1 MRKIITAALAAVL
14 SISALTPVFAAS
26 SQAQNTAQILYEK
39 GILNGTGSDEDG
51 NPIFDLERNAT
62 RAEAVTLLVTL
73 MGKTEEAKEAKINIP
88 FTDVPDWAAPFV
100 SYAYNNGIVAG
111 VDETTFAANEEI
123 PKSQYLT
130 MVLNALGYSAGE
142 DFLWKEA
149 QYLAKDIGLIDEI
162 KDGAFLREDIV
173 EISHRALYTKK
184 KTGDLTLAE
193 SLGISLKED
202 KFETVNEALAIIKA
216 RYGFDIT
223 FENKVTEESRL
234 FVLNTFYTFVDAT
247 VPDPVM
253 RDLAKY
259 RRTISFTV
267 GGEASLGSS
276 IIKLPIEHYNLNSDY
291 KKSLTV
297 EEITQS
303 LPKIIGKY
311 CAEKYWRNIPE
322 DMDYAEFEKL
332 VGQFIFMYNTEFK
345 DGELVIKENHAENA
359 MRNYDTG
366 GSAKGVI
373 RVQKKLNTVFSLL
386 CTIYDL
392 SESEAA
398 LIDPNGYRIYK

>member
-1 MRKIITAALAAVL
+1 MRKIITAALVAVL
-14 SISALTPVFAAS
+14 SISALTPVFAAPT
-26 SQAQNTAQILYEK
+26 QAQNTAQILYEK
-39 GILNGTGSDEDG
+39 GILNGTGIDGDG
-51 NPIFDLERNAT
+51 NAIFDLERSAT

-73 MGKTEEAKEAKINIP
+73 MGKTDEAKSSTINIP
-88 FTDVPDWAAPFV
+88 FTDIPNWAAPFV
-100 SYAYNNGIVAG
+100 SYAYNKGIVSG
-111 VDETTFAANEEI
+111 VSETSFAANDEI

-149 QYLAKDIGLIDEI
+149 QYLAKDVGLVDEI

-173 EISHRALYTKK
+173 LISHRALYTKMK
-184 KTGDLTLAE
+184 NSDLTLAE
-193 SLGISLKED
+193 SLGISLSED
-202 KFETVNEALAIIKA
+202 KGETVNEALAIIKA
-216 RYGFDIT
+216 RYGFDVT
-223 FENKVTEESRL
+223 FDSKVTEESKL
-234 FVLNTFYTFVDAT
+234 FVLDTFYTFVDAT
-247 VPDPVM
+247 VPDSVM

-259 RRTISFTV
+259 RRTIAFTI

-276 IIKLPIEHYNLNSDY
+276 IIKLPIEHYNLDSDY

-297 EEITQS
+297 ETITQS
-303 LPKIIGKY
+303 FPTLIGKY
-311 CAEKYWRNIPE
+311 CAEKHWRNIPE
-322 DMDYAEFEKL
+322 DIDDSEFEKL

-345 DGELVIKENHAENA
+345 DGKLVIKENHAENA

-392 SESEAA
+392 SEKEAA
-398 LIDPNGYRIYK
+398 IIDPNGYRIYK

>member
-1 MRKIITAALAAVL
+1 MRKIITAALVAVL

-26 SQAQNTAQILYEK
+26 TQAQNTAQILYKK
-39 GILNGTGSDEDG
+39 GILNGTGTDENG
-51 NPIFDLERNAT
+51 KAIFDLERSTT

-73 MGKTEEAKEAKINIP
+73 MGKTDEAKSSAINIP

-100 SYAYNNGIVAG
+100 SYAYNKGIVSG
-111 VDETTFAANEEI
+111 VGETSFAANDEI

-149 QYLAKDIGLIDEI
+149 QYLAKDIGLVDEI

-173 EISHRALYTKK
+173 LISHRALYTKMK
-184 KTGDLTLAE
+184 NSDLTLAE
-193 SLGISLKED
+193 SLGISLSED
-202 KFETVNEALAIIKA
+202 KGETVNEALAIIKA
-216 RYGFDIT
+216 RYGFDVT
-223 FENKVTEESRL
+223 FDSKVTEESKL
-234 FVLNTFYTFVDAT
+234 FVLDTFYTFVDAT
-247 VPDPVM
+247 VPDSVM

-259 RRTISFTV
+259 RRTIAFTV

-276 IIKLPIEHYNLNSDY
+276 IIKLPIEHYNLDSDY

-297 EEITQS
+297 ETITQS
-303 LPKIIGKY
+303 FPTLIGKY

-322 DMDYAEFEKL
+322 DIDDSEFEKL

-345 DGELVIKENHAENA
+345 DGKLVIKENHAENA

-392 SESEAA
+392 SEKEAA
-398 LIDPNGYRIYK
+398 IIDPNGYRIYK